1 MRISNAAFVLTM
13 LCTTPAGYA
22 MQAAT
27 GGAQSPGAPAPS
39 PAPAAVTP
47 SGLLQPSLGTLSQ
60 TVGALKVEKWK
71 GGSVRTEAGTNIA
84 SIQKDLQTTLPGLL
98 KEADAASESMSKVLP
113 VSRNV
118 DALYDVVL
126 RVVDGASIAAPGEQL
141 AQLQQA
147 LASLS
152 KARHALDDRI
162 ADIAAA
168 QEKHLGV
175 LQAALKAQPVP
186 VCPAAPAPV
195 CPAVTPP
202 KKKVV
207 KKKPATTTPSTT
219 QQPATAQPNGAAKPN

>member
-1 MRISNAAFVLTM
+1 M
-13 LCTTPAGYA
+13 LCTAPAGYA

-27 GGAQSPGAPAPS
+27 GGAQSQSAPAP
-39 PAPAAVTP
+39 APAITP
-47 SGLLQPSLGTLSQ
+47 SSLIQPSLDTLSQ

-98 KEADAASESMSKVLP
+98 KEADAASGSMSKVLP
-113 VSRNV
+113 VSRNF

-126 RVVDGASIAAPGEQL
+126 RVVDGASVAAPGEQL

-147 LASLS
+147 LISLS
-152 KARHALDDRI
+152 KARHAMDDRI
-162 ADIAAA
+162 ADMAAA
-168 QEKHLGV
+168 QEKHLGT
-175 LQAALKAQPVP
+175 LQAALKAQP
-186 VCPAAPAPV
+186 APV
-195 CPAVTPP
+195 CPAVAAPVCPATTPA

-219 QQPATAQPNGAAKPN
+219 QPNSTQPNGAAKPN